1 MWGCFANI
9 RDESCRATQP
19 HDRCCT
25 MLGNQITRACILP
38 LKSLC
43 GGDKIII
50 VHLSLQ
56 PTPKDK
62 KASLVIH
69 GLVDKQVITGDIH
82 DLNLWIPP
90 YVQVDPV
97 QISLTQFSR
106 LSRSENKYVKW
117 WIVFSDIK
125 LLCHSSHQLRGFLR
139 LARSQI
145 SCFTKQPFVLKSLQ
159 VAYYLVDLL
168 GFTFCFLSCINNQAL
183 KEQGDSISHDKDVMV
198 EMLRNSAIQNQCLGQ
213 VSLVKREILLSPKME
228 IAVCTVATN
237 IFRMMC

>member
-25 MLGNQITRACILP
+25 MLGNQ
-38 LKSLC
+38 
-43 GGDKIII
+43 
-50 VHLSLQ
+50 

-69 GLVDKQVITGDIH
+69 GLVDKVITGDIH

-237 IFRMMC
+237 IFRDTNEG